1 MFKQTRLKIVIT
13 IMALLVCIFAGAIT
27 AICVVGYSAANK
39 RSFEFL
45 NDYTENYQLPSSDV
59 TGDENSGDADGG
71 SSEDPNETSAF
82 RLSTFYSVAIDG
94 NGNVLRI
101 ENSGELYSDSELYL
115 KAKEILAEENHKAEG
130 KDGGLVYV
138 VSDKENYT
146 LVAFKDITV
155 FNDVIKIFIKIVV
168 TFGCV
173 TLLILCVVSFFIARS
188 IVKPLEDS
196 YKKQKQ
202 FVSDAGHELKT
213 PLSAINVNAD
223 MLAREIGDNKW
234 LSNIQY
240 ENGRMNELVQQLLIL
255 ARTEKVSMPKE
266 KLDFC
271 RLTAGEVL
279 PLESVAYE
287 KNITIKTEMEE
298 SVFVY
303 GNSAQLKQLVSIL
316 LDNAVQYSTGN
327 EVSLAISKER
337 RSVRLTV
344 INEGKAMESD
354 HKRNIF
360 ERFYRVD
367 DSHDNSDGHYGLG
380 LAIAKAIVTA
390 HNGKIVVDCFD
401 GKVRFTVTLPA
412 AK

>member
-1 MFKQTRLKIVIT
+1 MFKQTRLKIVIA
-13 IMALLVCIFAGAIT
+13 IIALLVCIFAGSIT
-27 AICVVGYSAANK
+27 AICGVGYSAANK
-39 RSFEFL
+39 RSFELL
-45 NDYTENYQLPSSDV
+45 NDYTENYQLTPSDF
-59 TGDENSGDADGG
+59 TGDENPGGEDGD
-71 SSEDPNETSAF
+71 SSEKPNETPVF
-82 RLSTFYSVAIDG
+82 RLSTFYSVALDD
-94 NGNVLRI
+94 NGNVLKI
-101 ENSGELYSDSELYL
+101 ENSGELYNDSELSL
-115 KAKEILAEENHKAEG
+115 KAKEILAEENRKTEG

-138 VSDKENYT
+138 VSDKGSYT
-146 LVAFKDITV
+146 LVAFKDVTV

>member
-1 MFKQTRLKIVIT
+1 
-13 IMALLVCIFAGAIT
+13 MALLVCIFAGAIT

-39 RSFEFL
+39 RSFELL
-45 NDYTENYQLPSSDV
+45 NDYTENYQLTPSDF
-59 TGDENSGDADGG
+59 TGDENPGDADGD
-71 SSEDPNETSAF
+71 SSEKPNETPVF
-82 RLSTFYSVAIDG
+82 RLSTFYSVALDD
-94 NGNVLRI
+94 NGNVLKI
-101 ENSGELYSDSELYL
+101 ENSGELYNDSELSL
-115 KAKEILAEENHKAEG
+115 KAKEILAEENRKTEG

-138 VSDKENYT
+138 VSDKGSYT
-146 LVAFKDITV
+146 LVAFKDVTV
-155 FNDVIKIFIKIVV
+155 FNDIIKIFVKIAV

>member
-13 IMALLVCIFAGAIT
+13 IMALLVCVFAGAIT

-71 SSEDPNETSAF
+71 SSEDPNETPAF

-327 EVSLAISKER
+327 EVSLTVSKER

-344 INEGKAMESD
+344 INEGKAMESG

-390 HNGKIVVDCFD
+390 HNGKIGVDCFD

>member
-71 SSEDPNETSAF
+71 SSEDPNETPAF

-344 INEGKAMESD
+344 INEGKAMESG

>member
-298 SVFVY
+298 SVFVC

>member
-1 MFKQTRLKIVIT
+1 MFKQTRLKIVIA
-13 IMALLVCIFAGAIT
+13 IIALLVCIFAGSIT
-27 AICVVGYSAANK
+27 AICGVGYSAANK
-39 RSFEFL
+39 RSFELL
-45 NDYTENYQLPSSDV
+45 NDYTENYQLTPSDV
-59 TGDENSGDADGG
+59 TGDENPGGEDGD
-71 SSEDPNETSAF
+71 SSEKPNETPVF
-82 RLSTFYSVAIDG
+82 RLSTFYSVALDD
-94 NGNVLRI
+94 NGNVLKI
-101 ENSGELYSDSELYL
+101 ENSGELYNDSELSL
-115 KAKEILAEENHKAEG
+115 KAKEILAEENRKTEG

-138 VSDKENYT
+138 VSDKGSYT
-146 LVAFKDITV
+146 LVAFKDVTV
-155 FNDVIKIFIKIVV
+155 FNDVIKIFVKIAV
-168 TFGCV
+168 TFGCA
-173 TLLILCVVSFFIARS
+173 TLLVLCVVSFFVARS

-240 ENGRMNELVQQLLIL
+240 ENARMDELVQQLLIL
-255 ARTEKVSMPKE
+255 ARTEKISMPKE
-266 KLDFC
+266 KLDFS

-287 KNITIKTEMEE
+287 KNITIKTEIEE
-298 SVFVY
+298 ALFVY

-327 EVSLAISKER
+327 EVSLTVSKER

-344 INEGKAMESD
+344 INDGKALEPG

-390 HNGKIVVDCFD
+390 HDGKIGVDCFD
-401 GKVRFTVTLPA
+401 GKVCFTVTLPSV
-412 AK
+412 K

>member
-71 SSEDPNETSAF
+71 SSEDPNETPAF

-213 PLSAINVNAD
+213 PLSVINVNAD

-390 HNGKIVVDCFD
+390 HNGKIGVDCFD
-401 GKVRFTVTLPA
+401 GKVRFTVTLPS

>member
-1 MFKQTRLKIVIT
+1 MFKQTRLKIVIA
-13 IMALLVCIFAGAIT
+13 IIALLVYIFAGSIT
-27 AICVVGYSAANK
+27 AICGVGYSAANK
-39 RSFEFL
+39 RSFELL
-45 NDYTENYQLPSSDV
+45 NDYTENYQLTPSDF
-59 TGDENSGDADGG
+59 TGDENPGGEDGD
-71 SSEDPNETSAF
+71 SSEKPNETPVF
-82 RLSTFYSVAIDG
+82 RLSTFYSVALDD
-94 NGNVLRI
+94 NGNVLKI
-101 ENSGELYSDSELYL
+101 ENSGELYNDSELSL
-115 KAKEILAEENHKAEG
+115 KAKEILAEENRKTEG

-138 VSDKENYT
+138 VSDKGSYT
-146 LVAFKDITV
+146 LVAFKDVTV

>member
-71 SSEDPNETSAF
+71 SSEDPNETPAF

-298 SVFVY
+298 SLFVY

-344 INEGKAMESD
+344 INEGKAMESG

-390 HNGKIVVDCFD
+390 HNGKIGVDCFD

>member
-71 SSEDPNETSAF
+71 SSEDPNETPAF

-196 YKKQKQ
+196 YQKQKQ

-240 ENGRMNELVQQLLIL
+240 ENARMNELVQQLLIL
-255 ARTEKVSMPKE
+255 ARTEKISMPKE
-266 KLDFC
+266 KLDFS

-287 KNITIKTEMEE
+287 KNITIKTEIEE
-298 SVFVY
+298 SLFVY

>member
-1 MFKQTRLKIVIT
+1 MFKQTRLKIVIA
-13 IMALLVCIFAGAIT
+13 IIALLVCIFAGSIT
-27 AICVVGYSAANK
+27 AICGVGYSAANK
-39 RSFEFL
+39 RSFELL
-45 NDYTENYQLPSSDV
+45 NDYTENYQLTPSDF
-59 TGDENSGDADGG
+59 TGDENPGGEDGD
-71 SSEDPNETSAF
+71 SSEKPNETPVF
-82 RLSTFYSVAIDG
+82 RLSTFYSVALDD
-94 NGNVLRI
+94 NGNVLKI
-101 ENSGELYSDSELYL
+101 ENSGELYNDSELSL
-115 KAKEILAEENHKAEG
+115 KAKEILAEENRKTEG

-196 YKKQKQ
+196 YQKQKQ

-213 PLSAINVNAD
+213 PLSAINANAD

-298 SVFVY
+298 SVFVC

-344 INEGKAMESD
+344 INECKAMESD

>member
-71 SSEDPNETSAF
+71 SSEDPNETPAF

-344 INEGKAMESD
+344 INEGKAMESG

-390 HNGKIVVDCFD
+390 HNGKIGVDCFD

>member
-71 SSEDPNETSAF
+71 SSEDPNETPAF

-155 FNDVIKIFIKIVV
+155 FNDVIKIFVKIVV

-271 RLTAGEVL
+271 CLTAGEVL

-344 INEGKAMESD
+344 INEGKAMESG

-390 HNGKIVVDCFD
+390 HDGKIGVDCFD
-401 GKVRFTVTLPA
+401 GKVRFTVTLPS

>member
-1 MFKQTRLKIVIT
+1 MFKQTRLKIVIA
-13 IMALLVCIFAGAIT
+13 IIALLVCIFAGSIT
-27 AICVVGYSAANK
+27 AICGVGYSAANK
-39 RSFEFL
+39 RSFELL
-45 NDYTENYQLPSSDV
+45 NDYTENYQLTPSDF
-59 TGDENSGDADGG
+59 TGDENPGGEDGD
-71 SSEDPNETSAF
+71 SSEKPNETPVF
-82 RLSTFYSVAIDG
+82 RLSTFYSVALDD
-94 NGNVLRI
+94 NGNVLKI
-101 ENSGELYSDSELYL
+101 ENSGELYNDSELSL
-115 KAKEILAEENHKAEG
+115 KAKEILAEENRKTEG

-138 VSDKENYT
+138 VSDKGSYT
-146 LVAFKDITV
+146 LVAFKDVTV

-240 ENGRMNELVQQLLIL
+240 ENGRMDELVQQLLIL

-337 RSVRLTV
+337 LSVRLTV

>member
-1 MFKQTRLKIVIT
+1 
-13 IMALLVCIFAGAIT
+13 MALLVCIFAGAIT

-71 SSEDPNETSAF
+71 SSEDPNETPAF

-155 FNDVIKIFIKIVV
+155 FNDVIKIFVKIVV

-240 ENGRMNELVQQLLIL
+240 ENGRMNEHVQQLLIL

-344 INEGKAMESD
+344 INEGKAMESG

-390 HNGKIVVDCFD
+390 HNGKIGVDCFD

>member
-27 AICVVGYSAANK
+27 AICDVGYSAANK

-71 SSEDPNETSAF
+71 SSEDPNETPAF

>member
-13 IMALLVCIFAGAIT
+13 ILILLICIFAGAIT

-39 RSFEFL
+39 RSFELL
-45 NDYTENYQLPSSDV
+45 NDYTENYRLAPSDV
-59 TGDENSGDADGG
+59 TGGGNQGGADGD
-71 SSEDPNETSAF
+71 SSEKPNETPVF
-82 RLSTFYSVAIDG
+82 KLSTFYSVALDG
-94 NGNVLRI
+94 NGDVLKI
-101 ENSGELYSDSELYL
+101 ENSGELYNDSELYV
-115 KAKEILAEENHKAEG
+115 KAKEILAEENYKTEG

-138 VSDKENYT
+138 VSDKGSYT
-146 LVAFKDITV
+146 LVAFKDVTV
-155 FNDVIKIFIKIVV
+155 FNDVIKILVRIVV

-173 TLLILCVVSFFIARS
+173 TLLVLCVVSFFIARS

-240 ENGRMNELVQQLLIL
+240 ENARMNELVQQLLIL
-255 ARTEKVSMPKE
+255 ARTEKISMPKE
-266 KLDFC
+266 KLDFS

-287 KNITIKTEMEE
+287 KNITIKTEIEE
-298 SVFVY
+298 SLFVY
-303 GNSAQLKQLVSIL
+303 GNSSQLKQLVSIL
-316 LDNAVQYSTGN
+316 LDNAIQYSTGN
-327 EVSLAISKER
+327 EVSLTVSKER

-344 INEGKAMESD
+344 INDGKALEPG

-360 ERFYRVD
+360 ERFYCVD

-390 HNGKIVVDCFD
+390 HDGKIGVDCFD
-401 GKVRFTVTLPA
+401 GKVCFTVTLPSV
-412 AK
+412 K

>member
-71 SSEDPNETSAF
+71 SSEDPNETPAF

-223 MLAREIGDNKW
+223 MLAR
-234 LSNIQY
+234 
-240 ENGRMNELVQQLLIL
+240 
-255 ARTEKVSMPKE
+255 
-266 KLDFC
+266 
-271 RLTAGEVL
+271 
-279 PLESVAYE
+279 
-287 KNITIKTEMEE
+287 
-298 SVFVY
+298 
-303 GNSAQLKQLVSIL
+303 
-316 LDNAVQYSTGN
+316 
-327 EVSLAISKER
+327 
-337 RSVRLTV
+337 
-344 INEGKAMESD
+344 
-354 HKRNIF
+354 
-360 ERFYRVD
+360 
-367 DSHDNSDGHYGLG
+367 
-380 LAIAKAIVTA
+380 
-390 HNGKIVVDCFD
+390 
-401 GKVRFTVTLPA
+401 
-412 AK
+412 

>member
-71 SSEDPNETSAF
+71 SSEDPNETPAF

-298 SVFVY
+298 SVFVC

-316 LDNAVQYSTGN
+316 LDNAIQYSTGN

>member
-1 MFKQTRLKIVIT
+1 
-13 IMALLVCIFAGAIT
+13 MALLVCIFAGAIT

-71 SSEDPNETSAF
+71 SSEDPNETPAF

>member
-1 MFKQTRLKIVIT
+1 MFKQTRLKIVIA
-13 IMALLVCIFAGAIT
+13 IIALLVCIFAGSIT
-27 AICVVGYSAANK
+27 AICGVGYSAANK
-39 RSFEFL
+39 RSFELL
-45 NDYTENYQLPSSDV
+45 NDYTENYQLTPSDF
-59 TGDENSGDADGG
+59 TGDENPGGEDGD
-71 SSEDPNETSAF
+71 SSEKPNETPVF
-82 RLSTFYSVAIDG
+82 RLSTFYSVALDD
-94 NGNVLRI
+94 NGNVLKI
-101 ENSGELYSDSELYL
+101 ENSGELYNDSELSL
-115 KAKEILAEENHKAEG
+115 KAKEILAEENRKTEG

-196 YKKQKQ
+196 YQKQKQ

-255 ARTEKVSMPKE
+255 ARTGKVSMPKE

-298 SVFVY
+298 SVFVC

>member
-71 SSEDPNETSAF
+71 SSEDPNETPAF

-327 EVSLAISKER
+327 EVSLTVSKER

-344 INEGKAMESD
+344 INEGKAMESG

-367 DSHDNSDGHYGLG
+367 DSYDNSDGHYGLG

-390 HNGKIVVDCFD
+390 HNGKIGVDCFD

>member
-1 MFKQTRLKIVIT
+1 MT
-13 IMALLVCIFAGAIT
+13 LLVCIFAGAIT

-71 SSEDPNETSAF
+71 SSEDPNETPAF

-196 YKKQKQ
+196 YQKQKQ

>member
-1 MFKQTRLKIVIT
+1 MFKQTRLKIVIA
-13 IMALLVCIFAGAIT
+13 IIALLVCIFAGSIT
-27 AICVVGYSAANK
+27 AICGVGYSAANK
-39 RSFEFL
+39 RSFELL
-45 NDYTENYQLPSSDV
+45 NDYTENYQLTPSDF
-59 TGDENSGDADGG
+59 TGDENPGGEDGD
-71 SSEDPNETSAF
+71 SSEKPNETPVF
-82 RLSTFYSVAIDG
+82 RLSTFYSVALDD
-94 NGNVLRI
+94 NGNVIKI
-101 ENSGELYSDSELYL
+101 ENSGELYNDSELSL
-115 KAKEILAEENHKAEG
+115 KAKEILAEENRKTEG

-138 VSDKENYT
+138 VSDKGSYT
-146 LVAFKDITV
+146 LVAFKDVTV
-155 FNDVIKIFIKIVV
+155 FNDVIKIFVKIAV
-168 TFGCV
+168 TFGCA
-173 TLLILCVVSFFIARS
+173 TLLVLCVVSFFVARS

-240 ENGRMNELVQQLLIL
+240 ENARMNELVQQLLIL
-255 ARTEKVSMPKE
+255 ARTEKISMPKE
-266 KLDFC
+266 KLDFS

-287 KNITIKTEMEE
+287 KNITIKTEIEE
-298 SVFVY
+298 SLFVH
-303 GNSAQLKQLVSIL
+303 GNSSQLKQLVSIL
-316 LDNAVQYSTGN
+316 LDNAIQYSTGN
-327 EVSLAISKER
+327 EVSLTVSKER

-344 INEGKAMESD
+344 INDGKALEPD

-390 HNGKIVVDCFD
+390 HDGKIGVDCFD
-401 GKVRFTVTLPA
+401 GKVRFTITLPS

>member
-71 SSEDPNETSAF
+71 SSEDPNETPAF

-196 YKKQKQ
+196 YQKQKQ

-298 SVFVY
+298 SVFVC

>member
-1 MFKQTRLKIVIT
+1 M
-13 IMALLVCIFAGAIT
+13 
-27 AICVVGYSAANK
+27 YN
-39 RSFEFL
+39 
-45 NDYTENYQLPSSDV
+45 
-59 TGDENSGDADGG
+59 
-71 SSEDPNETSAF
+71 
-82 RLSTFYSVAIDG
+82 
-94 NGNVLRI
+94 
-101 ENSGELYSDSELYL
+101 DSELSL
-115 KAKEILAEENHKAEG
+115 KAKEILAEENRRTEG

-138 VSDKENYT
+138 VSDKGSYT
-146 LVAFKDITV
+146 LVAFKDVTV
-155 FNDVIKIFIKIVV
+155 FNDVIKIFVKIAV
-168 TFGCV
+168 TFGCA
-173 TLLILCVVSFFIARS
+173 TLLVLCVVSFFVARS

-240 ENGRMNELVQQLLIL
+240 ENARMNELVQQLLIL
-255 ARTEKVSMPKE
+255 ARTEKISMPKE
-266 KLDFC
+266 KLDFS

-287 KNITIKTEMEE
+287 KNITIKTEIEE
-298 SVFVY
+298 SLFVY

-327 EVSLAISKER
+327 EVSLTVSKER

-344 INEGKAMESD
+344 INDGKALEPG

-390 HNGKIVVDCFD
+390 HDGKIGVDCFD
-401 GKVRFTVTLPA
+401 GKVRFTVTLPS

>member
-1 MFKQTRLKIVIT
+1 MFKQTRLKIVIA
-13 IMALLVCIFAGAIT
+13 IIALLVCIFAGSIT
-27 AICVVGYSAANK
+27 AICGVGYSAANK
-39 RSFEFL
+39 RSFELL
-45 NDYTENYQLPSSDV
+45 NDYTENYQLTPSDF
-59 TGDENSGDADGG
+59 TGDENPGGEDGD
-71 SSEDPNETSAF
+71 SSEKPNETPVF
-82 RLSTFYSVAIDG
+82 RLSTFYSVALDD
-94 NGNVLRI
+94 NGNVLKI
-101 ENSGELYSDSELYL
+101 ENSGELYNDSELSL
-115 KAKEILAEENHKAEG
+115 KAKEILAEENRKTEG

-138 VSDKENYT
+138 VSDKGSYT
-146 LVAFKDITV
+146 LVAFKDVTV
-155 FNDVIKIFIKIVV
+155 FNDVIKIFVKIAV
-168 TFGCV
+168 TFGCA
-173 TLLILCVVSFFIARS
+173 TLLVLCVVSFFVARS

-240 ENGRMNELVQQLLIL
+240 ENARMNELVQQLLIL
-255 ARTEKVSMPKE
+255 ARTEKISMPKE
-266 KLDFC
+266 KLDFS

-337 RSVRLTV
+337 RSASLTV

>member
-71 SSEDPNETSAF
+71 SSEDPNETPAF

-367 DSHDNSDGHYGLG
+367 DSYDNSDGHYGLG

>member
-71 SSEDPNETSAF
+71 SSEDPNETPAF

-327 EVSLAISKER
+327 EVSLTVSKER

-344 INEGKAMESD
+344 INEGKAMESG

>member
-71 SSEDPNETSAF
+71 SSEDPNETPAF

-155 FNDVIKIFIKIVV
+155 FNDVIKIFVKIVV

>member
-1 MFKQTRLKIVIT
+1 MFKQTRLKIVIA
-13 IMALLVCIFAGAIT
+13 IIALLVCIFAGSIT
-27 AICVVGYSAANK
+27 AICGVGYSAANK
-39 RSFEFL
+39 RSFELL
-45 NDYTENYQLPSSDV
+45 NDYTENYQLTPSDF
-59 TGDENSGDADGG
+59 TGDENPGGEDGD
-71 SSEDPNETSAF
+71 SSEKPNGTPVF
-82 RLSTFYSVAIDG
+82 RLSTFYSVALDD
-94 NGNVLRI
+94 NGNVLKI
-101 ENSGELYSDSELYL
+101 ENSGELYNDSELSL
-115 KAKEILAEENHKAEG
+115 KAKEILAEENRRTEG

-138 VSDKENYT
+138 VSDKGSYT
-146 LVAFKDITV
+146 LVAFKDVTV
-155 FNDVIKIFIKIVV
+155 FNDVIKIFVKIAV
-168 TFGCV
+168 TFGCA

-196 YKKQKQ
+196 YQKQKQ

-240 ENGRMNELVQQLLIL
+240 ENARMNELVQQLLIL
-255 ARTEKVSMPKE
+255 ARTEKISMPKE
-266 KLDFC
+266 KLDFS

-344 INEGKAMESD
+344 INEGKAMESG

>member
-71 SSEDPNETSAF
+71 SSEDPNETPAF

-155 FNDVIKIFIKIVV
+155 FNDVIKIFVKIVV

-390 HNGKIVVDCFD
+390 HNGKIGVDCFD

>member
-13 IMALLVCIFAGAIT
+13 IMTLLVCIFAGAIT

-71 SSEDPNETSAF
+71 SSEDPNETPAF

-271 RLTAGEVL
+271 RLTAREVL

>member
-1 MFKQTRLKIVIT
+1 
-13 IMALLVCIFAGAIT
+13 MALLVCIFAGAIT

-71 SSEDPNETSAF
+71 SSEDPNETPAF

-390 HNGKIVVDCFD
+390 HDGKIGVDCFD
-401 GKVRFTVTLPA
+401 GKVCFTVTLPSV
-412 AK
+412 K

>member
-71 SSEDPNETSAF
+71 SSEDPNETPAF

-255 ARTEKVSMPKE
+255 ARTGKVSMPKE

-298 SVFVY
+298 SVFVC

>member
-71 SSEDPNETSAF
+71 SSEDPNETPAF

-155 FNDVIKIFIKIVV
+155 FNDVIKIFVKIVV

-316 LDNAVQYSTGN
+316 LDNAVRYSTGN

>member
-71 SSEDPNETSAF
+71 SSEDPNETPAF

-266 KLDFC
+266 KLDFS

-287 KNITIKTEMEE
+287 KNITIKTEIEE
-298 SVFVY
+298 SLFVY

-327 EVSLAISKER
+327 EVSLTVSKER

-344 INEGKAMESD
+344 INDGKALEPG

-367 DSHDNSDGHYGLG
+367 DSQDNSDGHYGLG

-390 HNGKIVVDCFD
+390 HDGKIGVDCFD
-401 GKVRFTVTLPA
+401 GKVRFTVTLPS

>member
-13 IMALLVCIFAGAIT
+13 IMALLICIFVGSIT
-27 AICVVGYSAANK
+27 AIYVVGYSAANK
-39 RSFEFL
+39 RSFELL
-45 NDYTENYQLPSSDV
+45 NDYTENYQLTSSDV
-59 TGDENSGDADGG
+59 TGDENAGNTGD
-71 SSEDPNETSAF
+71 SSENPNETPAF

-94 NGNVLRI
+94 NGNVLKI
-101 ENSGELYSDSELYL
+101 ENSGELYNDSELYL
-115 KAKEILAEENHKAEG
+115 KAKEILAEESQKTEG
-130 KDGGLVYV
+130 KEGELVYV
-138 VSDKENYT
+138 ISDKGSYT
-146 LVAFKDITV
+146 LVAFKDVTV
-155 FNDVIKIFIKIVV
+155 SNDVIKIFVKIAVSC
-168 TFGCV
+168 GCV
-173 TLLILCVVSFFIARS
+173 TLLVLGVVSFFIARS
-188 IVKPLEDS
+188 IVKPVEDS
-196 YKKQKQ
+196 YKRQKQ

-303 GNSAQLKQLVSIL
+303 CNSAQLKQLVSIL
-316 LDNAVQYSTGN
+316 LDNAVHYSTGN
-327 EVSLAISKER
+327 EVLLSVSKER
-337 RSVRLTV
+337 RSVKLTV
-344 INEGKAMESD
+344 INDGNAMESSQ
-354 HKRNIF
+354 KRNIF

-367 DSHDNSDGHYGLG
+367 DSHDNSGEHYGLG
-380 LAIAKAIVTA
+380 LAIAKAIVIA
-390 HNGKIVVDCFD
+390 NNGKIGVDCYD